1 MPKSAEITLRPDAK
15 GRITLG
21 KLAEGVS
28 SFRVHREKSGKL
40 VLEPFTEIPLRE
52 QWLWKNTEALEA
64 VRQGLRDSAAGR
76 VTRMPSFAK
85 YADDDIE

>member
-1 MPKSAEITLRPDAK
+1 MPKSAEITLRPDSK

-52 QWLWKNTEALEA
+52 QWLWKNPKALA
-64 VRQGLRDSAAGR
+64 DVQQGIKDAAAGR
-76 VTRMPSFAK
+76 VYDLGDFTQ
-85 YADDDIE
+85 YADDDE